1 MMKSYRLVVLIGA
14 FGLIVTLLGESPGPA
29 VMSLS
34 QDAQAVS
41 LPDGASTGWWAA
53 VQDNIRESEYH
64 VTWQDHTYLPDLAAA
79 YQTPNRAHNL
89 RTYFAPDGVRLCRV
103 EPEQETSAYDQ
114 DNGHQCAET
123 PKDQCQ
129 DSSNCHLS
137 TSFASLGRIGN
148 RGRLGKGTSCVPL
161 ASSTYARE

>member
-114 DNGHQCAET
+114 GQW
-123 PKDQCQ
+123 PPVRR
-129 DSSNCHLS
+129 DSQRPVPGFFQLPSFHLLRQS
-137 TSFASLGRIGN
+137 G
-148 RGRLGKGTSCVPL
+148 
-161 ASSTYARE
+161 